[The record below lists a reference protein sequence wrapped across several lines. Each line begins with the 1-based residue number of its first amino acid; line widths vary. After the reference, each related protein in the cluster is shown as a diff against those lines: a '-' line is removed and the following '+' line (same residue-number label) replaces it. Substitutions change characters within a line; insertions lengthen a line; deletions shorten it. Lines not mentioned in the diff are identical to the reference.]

1 MYIPTQVLSYQP
13 RSQTFECNK
22 PKKSTKRKN
31 DVQEINA
38 KQETFTLSLN
48 NLFIEEHSLRSTD
61 HCCKAEH
68 NILSQ
73 DYILFAQ

>member
-1 MYIPTQVLSYQP
+1 MYIHRYLATNLGVYSKGLPLNVLNQ
-13 RSQTFECNK
+13 
-22 PKKSTKRKN
+22 KKSTKRKN
-31 DVQEINA
+31 DDQEINA

-68 NILSQ
+68 NILS
-73 DYILFAQ
+73 